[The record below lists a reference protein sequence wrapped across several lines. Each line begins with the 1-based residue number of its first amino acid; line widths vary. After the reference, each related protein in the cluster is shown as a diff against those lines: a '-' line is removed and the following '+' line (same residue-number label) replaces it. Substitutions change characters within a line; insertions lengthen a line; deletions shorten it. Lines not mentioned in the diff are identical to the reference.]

1 VAGIKTNAICEG
13 ESLSIHEIVEND
25 NSKFQKYLAGLDQT
39 AATLV
44 GYTLNFIAEHGT
56 PGNIQ
61 RFRHEGD
68 GIYAIK
74 ILQYQIR
81 ILCFFDG
88 RKMLILTHGF
98 NKKYQ
103 KGDRLKR
110 EIAKAKKTK
119 DRYMKQ
125 KGVAE

>member
-1 VAGIKTNAICEG
+1 MADIKINAIYEG
-13 ESLSIHEIVEND
+13 KSLSIHEIVEND
-25 NSKFQKYLAGLDQT
+25 NSKLQKYLGGLDQT
-39 AATLV
+39 AATV
-44 GYTLNFIAEHGT
+44 VDYNLNYIAEHGT
-56 PGNIQ
+56 PRNTQ

-74 ILQYQIR
+74 ILQHQIR

-110 EIAKAKKTK
+110 EIAKAKKIK

-125 KGVAE
+125 KGVTE